1 MRRRYLVSYDVAN
14 DRRRTKI
21 FELLQGY
28 GDHVQFSVFLAD
40 LTAPELVE
48 LRTRLRDWMN
58 EREDQVLI
66 VDLGQ
71 ETRTLAETL
80 EVLGKPYVPSTRS
93 IVV

>member
-1 MRRRYLVSYDVAN
+1 MRRRYLVSYDVAD

-21 FELLQGY
+21 FELLLGY

-40 LTAPELVE
+40 LTPSEVVE
-48 LRTRLRDWMN
+48 LRTRLQGWMD

-71 ETRTLAETL
+71 ETRALTEML
-80 EVLGKPYVPSTRS
+80 EVLGKPYVPSARS

>member
-1 MRRRYLVSYDVAN
+1 MRRRFLVSYDVSN
-14 DRRRTKI
+14 DRRRTKM
-21 FELLQGY
+21 FEVLQGY

-40 LTAPELVE
+40 LTAQELVE
-48 LRTRLRDWMN
+48 LRSRLRDWMN

-71 ETRTLAETL
+71 ETRALAETL
-80 EVLGKPYVPSTRS
+80 EVLGRPYVPSTRS